1 MSGRKWRIGA
11 WLVAAAMAVY
21 FWHFA
26 HGALRAHFA
35 VDDPMNLGIYWR
47 RGLGPS
53 LLDVAMLWRTAYRPM
68 GAVFYLPIYD
78 AFGMNPLPYRI
89 AVLALLAANI
99 FLSFQVAM
107 ELLTGK
113 KGTDRSVHSAG
124 LAAGQGS
131 ASGDRVVSPLFQSPL
146 AAATLTAVLVTA
158 HASMTAIY
166 YNTSMIYD
174 VLAFFFTALMLW
186 VYMRWRGNLA
196 AGVTVVLLYFAAINS
211 KEIAVV
217 GAAWVVAYELLS
229 YRPWKWVVPAIV
241 SAIGMAFT
249 AARALGPN
257 SLSKQDGY
265 QLQITAHRFFVNA
278 RIYFNDLFYTSYFST
293 SRRVAIAWALT
304 LIFCAIVR
312 RRELWWAWFLASTA
326 MLPVIFTVQPRAG
339 GSLYLPLLA
348 VALWMATAA
357 TILFERWPVR
367 QWAAA
372 ALAGLLMVPGTL
384 HYWNER
390 AEWLLRDQQLTWT
403 VLTQIRDLPERPKPG
418 SRVLFEQ
425 NPFRDWDTWFIAN
438 LLWNDHTIDIKLLN
452 HLDKPEDP
460 QHFEWVLTFDGD
472 RLRVIRRPGS

>member
-1 MSGRKWRIGA
+1 MKKGWWFAGA
-11 WLVAAAMAVY
+11 AIAAY
-21 FWHFA
+21 FAYFA
-26 HGALRAHFA
+26 QGALRAHFA
-35 VDDPMNLGIYWR
+35 IDDPMNLGIYWR
-47 RGLGPS
+47 RGLGTS
-53 LLDVAMLWRTAYRPM
+53 LVDVAMLWRSAYRPM

-99 FLSFQVAM
+99 FLSFEIAK
-107 ELLTGK
+107 LLTK
-113 KGTDRSVHSAG
+113 SM
-124 LAAGQGS
+124 
-131 ASGDRVVSPLFQSPL
+131 

-158 HASMTAIY
+158 HAGMTAIY

-186 VYMRWRGNLA
+186 VYIRWRGNRG
-196 AGVTVVLLYFAAINS
+196 AGGLVVLLFLAAINS

-217 GAAWVVAYELLS
+217 GAAWVVAYELLLG
-229 YRPWKWVVPAIV
+229 RPWKWVVPAILT
-241 SAIGMAFT
+241 AIAIAFT

-265 QLQITAHRFFVNA
+265 QLQITAHKFFVNA
-278 RIYFNDLFYTSYFST
+278 RIYLNDLFYTGFFST
-293 SRRVAIAWALT
+293 SRRVVIAWVLT
-304 LIFCAIVR
+304 LIFCAVVR

-348 VALWMATAA
+348 IGLWMATAA
-357 TILFERWPVR
+357 TVLFERWPVR

-372 ALAGLLMVPGTL
+372 ALVSLLMVPDTL

-403 VLTQIRDLPERPKPG
+403 VLTQIRDLPARPKPG

-425 NPFRDWDTWFIAN
+425 NPFRDWDTYFIAS
-438 LLWNDHTIDIKLLN
+438 LLWNDHTLDIKLLN

-460 QHFEWVLTFDGD
+460 QHFEWVLTFEGD
-472 RLRVIRRPGS
+472 RLRVLKAPGS